1 MFCWQ
6 PKWTGEWLAPNI
18 ATPPRNWLND
28 WWGYAFRVEFVELG
42 LGDPPETAEFN
53 GVPNEHGLHGN
64 AILSR

>member
-1 MFCWQ
+1 MATEVDWGMARS
-6 PKWTGEWLAPNI
+6 KHRHTTKELAE
-18 ATPPRNWLND
+18 RLG
-28 WWGYAFRVEFVELG
+28 WGYAFRVEFVELG